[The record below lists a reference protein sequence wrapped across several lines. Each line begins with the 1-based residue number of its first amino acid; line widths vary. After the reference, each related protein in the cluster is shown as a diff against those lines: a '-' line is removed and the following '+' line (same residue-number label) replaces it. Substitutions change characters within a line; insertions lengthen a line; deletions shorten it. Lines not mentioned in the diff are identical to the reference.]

1 MMKGIPEQSQNL
13 QFKRHYHKIIAALD
27 RIFIF
32 GKIYGTMID

>member
-1 MMKGIPEQSQNL
+1 MMKGIPEQSLNL

-32 GKIYGTMID
+32 GKIHDTMID